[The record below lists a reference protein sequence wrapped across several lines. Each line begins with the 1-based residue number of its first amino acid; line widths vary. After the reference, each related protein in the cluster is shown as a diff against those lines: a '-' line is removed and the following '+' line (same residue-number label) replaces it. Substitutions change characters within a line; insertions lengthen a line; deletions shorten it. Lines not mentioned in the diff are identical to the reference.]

1 MPPIAASPTRI
12 KTPVRIRFFNF
23 DFWVRLISIT
33 SNNFGPLARS
43 FTVLRRKENQGLCH
57 RPQDSHIDTRQAD
70 LCETTEGLMV
80 VRLLLASCRELTLNG
95 TGKKV
100 SLAGYASPIFA
111 NPSAFTWT
119 SNHYVVG
126 RNIPRRIQSRTNF

>member
-57 RPQDSHIDTRQAD
+57 PPQDRPIDKRQAD
-70 LCETTEGLMV
+70 LCETTEGLRG
-80 VRLLLASCRELTLNG
+80 VRLLLASCRKLL
-95 TGKKV
+95 
-100 SLAGYASPIFA
+100 
-111 NPSAFTWT
+111 
-119 SNHYVVG
+119 
-126 RNIPRRIQSRTNF
+126 